1 MIIFVW
7 LAFRDLVLGRSLFR
21 GRRGVRLLSLGLV
34 AFAGAINAVR
44 AEVSLASPFTDHL
57 VLQRELP
64 VPVWG
69 RAEPGERLK
78 VRFDG
83 KTLRTAAD
91 AAGAWRVELPAMKA
105 SAQGRELV
113 VTGSKTKVPLTLRD
127 VLVGE
132 VWLCS
137 GQSNMDFTVA
147 RTEKFYFAGVENEAE
162 EVAAAKHPLI
172 RMFSGEWRK
181 SAVPVERVG
190 GAWQV
195 CTPETA
201 REFSAIGYF
210 FARRLRGELDVPVGI
225 VKLTFGASCAQ
236 AWVRREAMA
245 ADPRMA
251 TELAKFDAE
260 LAAYL
265 ADTDKRAKYATDL
278 AAWEAASAAAKAKGA
293 KAPRAPRN
301 PDPEQDQHNPT
312 VMFNGMVAPVIPYAI
327 RGVLWYQGE
336 SITGPRSLFPVW
348 NELLIRDWRS
358 LWGRELPFYFVQLAA
373 YGGKGD
379 IAGTRAMQ
387 AEALR
392 LPATGMA
399 VAIDVGDRTDV
410 HPKNKQAVADRLAR
424 LALARTYG
432 RDVVDTGPEP
442 VSARAVNDSAV
453 EVAFKSNA
461 GALRAGGGAPGGFE
475 LAGADG
481 KFVAAAGTLAGD
493 TVTLR
498 AEGVAEPRW
507 VRYAWANY
515 PEAANLANA
524 EGLPAAPFR
533 MDVSP

>member
-1 MIIFVW
+1 MTIPVR
-7 LAFRDLVLGRSLFR
+7 LAFTPF
-21 GRRGVRLLSLGLV
+21 LLSRPLYSGRAWLKILFL
-34 AFAGAINAVR
+34 ASGIFWGRDNTVR
-44 AEVSLASPFTDHL
+44 AELGLASPFTDHL

-69 RAEPGERLK
+69 KALPGEQVE

-83 KTLRTAAD
+83 NTFGTTAD
-91 AAGAWRVELPAMKA
+91 VSGAWRVDLPAMTA
-105 SAQGRELV
+105 SAKGRELV
-113 VTGSKTKVPLTLRD
+113 VTGSQTKAPIKLSD

-147 RTEKFYFAGVENEAE
+147 RTEKFYFAGVANEAE
-162 EVAAAKHPLI
+162 EVAAANHPLI
-172 RMFSGEWRK
+172 RMFTGEWRK

-201 REFSAIGYF
+201 RDFSAIGYF
-210 FARRLRGELDVPVGI
+210 FARRLRQELDVPVGI

-236 AWVRREAMA
+236 AWVRREPMA
-245 ADPRMA
+245 ADPRTA
-251 TELAKFDAE
+251 AELAKFDAE
-260 LAAYL
+260 LAAYG
-265 ADTDKRAKYATDL
+265 ADTAKRAKYDADR
-278 AAWEAASAAAKAKGA
+278 AAWEAAAADAKAKGA
-293 KAPRAPRN
+293 KPPRAPRN

-312 VMFNGMVAPVIPYAI
+312 VMFNGMVAPVIPYAV

-336 SITGPRSLFPVW
+336 SITGPRELFPVW

-387 AEALR
+387 ARALE

-399 VAIDVGDRTDV
+399 VAIDVGDRDNV

-442 VSARAVNDSAV
+442 VSARAASDGAV

-461 GALRAGGGAPGGFE
+461 GALRAAGGAPGGFE

-481 KFVAAAGTLAGD
+481 KFVAASGTLAGD
-493 TVTLR
+493 TVKLR
-498 AEGVAEPRW
+498 AEGMVAPRR

-515 PEAANLANA
+515 PDAANLANA
-524 EGLPAAPFR
+524 EGLPAAPFLIE
-533 MDVSP
+533 VSP

>member
-1 MIIFVW
+1 MHHLFLSRSRVT
-7 LAFRDLVLGRSLFR
+7 ASLGFKAGKPVR
-21 GRRGVRLLSLGLV
+21 GGWRGVWAVLLV
-34 AFAGAINAVR
+34 WAVGAAR
-44 AEVSLASPFTDHL
+44 AEVELASPFSDHL
-57 VLQRELP
+57 VLQREFP

-69 RAEPGERLK
+69 RAEPRERVK
-78 VRFDG
+78 VRFAG
-83 KTLRTAAD
+83 QTVRTTAD
-91 AAGAWRVELPAMKA
+91 EAGAWRVVLPAMKA
-105 SAQGRELV
+105 SAKGRELV
-113 VTGSKTKVPLTLRD
+113 VSGSKTNTPLTLRD

-147 RTEKFYFAGVENEAE
+147 RTEKFYFAGVENEVE
-162 EVAAAKHPLI
+162 EVAAADHPLI
-172 RMFSGEWRK
+172 RMFTGEWRK

-195 CTPETA
+195 CTPDTV

-210 FARRLRGELDVPVGI
+210 FARRLRRELEVPVGI

-251 TELAKFDAE
+251 AELAKFDAE
-260 LAAYL
+260 LAAYR
-265 ADTDKRAKYATDL
+265 ADAEKPAKHAADL
-278 AAWEAASAAAKAKGA
+278 AAWAEAAAVAKAKGA
-293 KAPRAPRN
+293 RPPRAPRN

-336 SITGPRSLFPVW
+336 SITGPRELFPVW

-379 IAGTRAMQ
+379 IAGTRALQ

-399 VAIDVGDRTDV
+399 VAIDVGDRADV
-410 HPKNKQAVADRLAR
+410 HPKKKQAVADRLAR

-432 RDVVDTGPEP
+432 RDVVCDGPEP
-442 VSARAVNDSAV
+442 ISARAGEGGSVV
-453 EVAFKSNA
+453 VRFKSHA
-461 GALRAGGGAPGGFE
+461 GPLRTPGAAPGGFE
-475 LAGADG
+475 LAGPDG
-481 KFVAAAGTLAGD
+481 KFFAAVGALEGD
-493 TVTLR
+493 AVTLR
-498 AEGVAEPRW
+498 AQAVAEPRR
-507 VRYAWANY
+507 VRYAWSNY
-515 PEAANLANA
+515 PEAADLANA

-533 MDVSP
+533 MDVER

>member
-1 MIIFVW
+1 MPTPLSSPSRVFVS
-7 LAFRDLVLGRSLFR
+7 LQSIVGKPARSRRLGVFGAVLLLV
-21 GRRGVRLLSLGLV
+21 V
-34 AFAGAINAVR
+34 GAAR
-44 AEVSLASPFTDHL
+44 AEVTLASPFTDHL

-69 RAEPGERLK
+69 KADPGERVK

-83 KTLRTAAD
+83 QTRRTTAD
-91 AAGAWRVELPAMKA
+91 AAGAWRVELSAMKA
-105 SAQGRELV
+105 ATKGRELV
-113 VTGSKTKVPLTLRD
+113 VTGSKTKTPLKLSD

-147 RTEKFYFAGVENEAE
+147 RTEKFYFAGVENEVE
-162 EVAAAKHPLI
+162 EVAAANHPLI
-172 RMFSGEWRK
+172 RMFTGEWRK

-190 GAWQV
+190 GTWQV

-210 FARRLRGELDVPVGI
+210 FARRLRQELDVPVGI

-245 ADPRMA
+245 ADPRTA
-251 TELAKFDAE
+251 AELAKFDAE
-260 LAAYL
+260 LAAYR
-265 ADTDKRAKYATDL
+265 ADTAKRAKYDADR
-278 AAWEAASAAAKAKGA
+278 AVWEAAAAEAKAKGT
-293 KAPRAPRN
+293 KPSRAPRN

-312 VMFNGMVAPVIPYAI
+312 VMFNGMIAPVVPYAV

-336 SITGPRSLFPVW
+336 SITGPRALFPVW
-348 NELLIRDWRS
+348 NELLIGDWRA
-358 LWGRELPFYFVQLAA
+358 LWGRELPFYFVQLAS

-410 HPKNKQAVADRLAR
+410 HPKNKQAVGDRLAR

-442 VSARAVNDSAV
+442 VSARATSDGAV
-453 EVAFKSNA
+453 VVTFKANA
-461 GALRAGGGAPGGFE
+461 GVLRAAGGAPGGFE
-475 LAGADG
+475 LAGVDG
-481 KFVAAAGTLAGD
+481 KFFAAAGTLAGD
-493 TVTLR
+493 TVMLR
-498 AEGVAEPRW
+498 AEGVTAPRR

-533 MDVSP
+533 MEVGP